1 MSVVKI
7 SLKQVFLYAVVALG
21 LPATNL
27 VYAQVLPVAELGLKI
42 SLAQKPTTRPMTV
55 AYIPGLKR
63 YYIADRKSV
72 V

>member
-42 SLAQKPTTRPMTV
+42 SLAQKPTTRQQ
-55 AYIPGLKR
+55 
-63 YYIADRKSV
+63 
-72 V
+72 